1 MKKRHITL
9 ASLLSLAIV
18 VIAAIKG
25 DVNGDGAV
33 TAADVTAL
41 YNYLLNNDASG
52 LVNGDVDGDGNI
64 TAGDVTQVYN
74 ILLNGQEPEPEPIVT
89 EFTINGVTFKM
100 VTVDGG
106 TFRMGATDEEIN
118 IGDAS
123 AYDYPAHDVTLTT
136 YSIGQ
141 TEVTGQLWDAVM
153 GTNYYNN
160 STEPAYYLTLTN
172 IEEFIA
178 KLNEATGLKFRL
190 PTEAE
195 WEFAAQGGN
204 LSKGYKYAG
213 SNDIDEVAWY
223 KSNSGN
229 APHPVAQKAPNEL
242 GLYDMS
248 GNVQEWCS
256 DRFYEYT
263 EDPQFNPVSLS
274 TSSLLECRGGSF
286 RSTSPSCRVRG
297 RNAQSPTS
305 PTNYYGFR
313 LALDNATLYNVGG
326 VTFKMID
333 VEGGMF
339 MMGAMDGDAN
349 ALDDEFP
356 VHQVTLSNFAI
367 GQTEVTQELWTAVM
381 GSNPSNFS
389 GNFLPVENV
398 SWNNC
403 QEFVARL
410 NEMVTLPDGYEFRLL
425 TEAEWEFAARGGNNS
440 QGYLYSGSNNMDE
453 VAWTNDNS
461 GRESHPVASKKPNEL
476 GLYDMSGNLQE
487 LCYDWYADQYPADPQ
502 VDPTGPETG
511 EARITRGGC
520 WAWYETS
527 YNRVTFR
534 DNALVNEKKSY
545 IGLRLALAPKTSET
559 FNINGVEFTMI
570 LVRGGTFTMGNDNN
584 LNPSHE
590 HPAHSVTL
598 DDYYIAQTELT
609 YGLWHAVM
617 DESFSPSYYDSQAQ
631 NGLTWTEC
639 QQFITKLNTLTGKNF
654 RLPTEAEWEFAA
666 RGGLHSKGYKYSG
679 GDDLYSIAWFSGNVG
694 NDFAPR
700 VVAQMTPNELGL
712 YDMSGNVAEWCQDW
726 YSSTYYS
733 VSPAYN
739 PQGPTSGTKRVLRG
753 GRLLHHAPYMR
764 VDYRDSQDPDAVYEQ
779 SASLEGMRLAL

>member
-1 MKKRHITL
+1 MKKILLITTTAISSLIVL
-9 ASLLSLAIV
+9 AG
-18 VIAAIKG
+18 IKG
-25 DVNGDGAV
+25 DVNCDGSV
-33 TAADVTAL
+33 NAADVTAL
-41 YNYLLNNDASG
+41 YNYIL
-52 LVNGDVDGDGNI
+52 NGDNTFITSSDVNGDGNI
-64 TAGDVTQVYN
+64 NAADVTSVYN
-74 ILLNGQEPEPEPIVT
+74 IILNGQEPEPVVT
-89 EFTINGVTFKM
+89 EFTVNGITFKM

-106 TFRMGATDEEIN
+106 TFRMGATDEEID
-118 IGDAS
+118 IGDAGT
-123 AYDYPAHDVTLTT
+123 YDYPAHDVTLTT

-160 STEPAYYLTLTN
+160 STEPVCYITLTS

-213 SNDIDEVAWY
+213 SNDINEVAWY
-223 KSNSGN
+223 KSNSDN
-229 APHPVAQKAPNEL
+229 VPHPVAQKAPNEL

-263 EDPQFNPVSLS
+263 EDPQFNPISLS
-274 TSSLLECRGGSF
+274 TSSLLLCRGGSF
-286 RSTSPSCRVRG
+286 RSTSPTCRVRG
-297 RNAQSPTS
+297 RNFQQPTS

-313 LALDNATLYNVGG
+313 LALDNATLYNVGD

-333 VEGGMF
+333 VEGGTF
-339 MMGAMDGDAN
+339 MMGAMDGDVN

-356 VHQVTLSNFAI
+356 VHQVTLSNYSI

-398 SWNNC
+398 SWNDC

-410 NEMVTLPDGYEFRLL
+410 NEMITLPDGYEFRLP

-461 GRESHPVASKKPNEL
+461 GRVSHPVASKKPNEL
-476 GLYDMSGNLQE
+476 GIYDMSGNLQE
-487 LCYDWYADQYPADPQ
+487 LCYDWYADRYPADPQ
-502 VDPTGPETG
+502 VDPIGPETG
-511 EARITRGGC
+511 DARISRGGC
-520 WAWYETS
+520 WAWVVPS

-534 DNALVNEKKSY
+534 DNVLVNEKKSY

-570 LVRGGTFTMGNDNN
+570 LVRGG
-584 LNPSHE
+584 
-590 HPAHSVTL
+590 
-598 DDYYIAQTELT
+598 
-609 YGLWHAVM
+609 
-617 DESFSPSYYDSQAQ
+617 
-631 NGLTWTEC
+631 
-639 QQFITKLNTLTGKNF
+639 
-654 RLPTEAEWEFAA
+654 RL
-666 RGGLHSKGYKYSG
+666 
-679 GDDLYSIAWFSGNVG
+679 I
-694 NDFAPR
+694 
-700 VVAQMTPNELGL
+700 
-712 YDMSGNVAEWCQDW
+712 
-726 YSSTYYS
+726 
-733 VSPAYN
+733 
-739 PQGPTSGTKRVLRG
+739 
-753 GRLLHHAPYMR
+753 HHAHNMR
-764 VDYRDSQDPDAVYEQ
+764 VDYRDIQDPDAVYEQ
-779 SASLEGMRLAL
+779 SANLEGMRLALTY

>member
-9 ASLLSLAIV
+9 ATLLSLAIIA
-18 VIAAIKG
+18 IAAIKG

-33 TAADVTAL
+33 TASDVTAL

-106 TFRMGATDEEIN
+106 TFRMGATDEEID

-123 AYDYPAHDVTLTT
+123 PYDYPAHDVTLTT

-160 STEPAYYLTLTN
+160 TEPVYYITLTE

-213 SNDIDEVAWY
+213 SNDIDDVAWY

-263 EDPQFNPVSLS
+263 EDPQFNPVSQS

-286 RSTSPSCRVRG
+286 RSTSPTCRVRG

-333 VEGGMF
+333 VEGGTF

-356 VHQVTLSNFAI
+356 VHQVTLSNYAI

-410 NEMVTLPDGYEFRLL
+410 NEMVTLPDGYEFRLP

-440 QGYLYSGSNNMDE
+440 HGYLYSGSNNMDE

-461 GRESHPVASKKPNEL
+461 GRMSHPVASKKPNEL

-487 LCYDWYADQYPADPQ
+487 LCYDWYAEQYPADPQ

-570 LVRGGTFTMGNDNN
+570 LVRGGTFTMGGTSSDPYIYSDEFPTHQVT
-584 LNPSHE
+584 LSTFAIGQTEVTQALWEMVMGSNPSN
-590 HPAHSVTL
+590 HSGTNLPVEMVSWN
-598 DDYYIAQTELT
+598 D
-609 YGLWHAVM
+609 
-617 DESFSPSYYDSQAQ
+617 
-631 NGLTWTEC
+631 C
-639 QQFITKLNTLTGKNF
+639 QEFITKLNQMTGKNF
-654 RLPTEAEWEFAA
+654 RLPTEAEWEYAA
-666 RGGLHSKGYKYSG
+666 RGGNKSQGYKYSG
-679 GDDLYSIAWFSGNVG
+679 SNNVDEVAWYFSNSGNASQPVG
-694 NDFAPR
+694 
-700 VVAQMTPNELGL
+700 TKSPNELGI
-712 YDMSGNVAEWCQDW
+712 YDMSGNVYEWCSDW
-726 YSSTYYS
+726 YG
-733 VSPAYN
+733 AYN
-739 PQGPTSGTKRVLRG
+739 ADAQTNPTGPAIGTERNFRGGNYQEDYITQHVSFRNSGAVTTKRLTIG
-753 GRLLHHAPYMR
+753 L
-764 VDYRDSQDPDAVYEQ
+764 
-779 SASLEGMRLAL
+779 RLAL